1 MAILSVS
8 ANRMNMMS
16 LKRRLVIAR
25 KGHEL
30 LKRKQEELMRN
41 FLELV
46 GQIKGLRQRTE
57 EILVEAL
64 REFTL
69 HMGSLSRQE
78 LEAIFIVPAVKANL
92 IVSRKKILNLR
103 VPHFEVE
110 FSGNPVSYSLVFTP
124 AYLDAVMRKLT
135 EVLKLLLQLAEVEK
149 KMQLL
154 ANEID
159 TTRRRVNALEYIMI
173 PDLTETI
180 RYIRMKLEELD
191 RGNLTRLMKVKDML
205 EEKRV
210 REFEQEVRLR

>member
-8 ANRMNMMS
+8 TNRMNMMS
-16 LKRRLVIAR
+16 LRRRLVIAH

-30 LKRKQEELMRN
+30 LKKKQEELMRN
-41 FLELV
+41 FLELIE
-46 GQIKGLRQRTE
+46 QIKGLRQRTE
-57 EILVEAL
+57 KMLIDAL
-64 REFTL
+64 QQFTL
-69 HMGSLSRQE
+69 HMGSVSRQE
-78 LEAIFIVPAVKANL
+78 LESIFIVPPVRANL
-92 IVSRKKILNLR
+92 KVSRERMLNLR
-103 VPHFEVE
+103 VPHFDVE
-110 FSGNPVSYSLVFTP
+110 FSGNPVAYSLALTP
-124 AYLDAVMRKLT
+124 AHLDTIMRILT
-135 EVLKLLLQLAEVEK
+135 ETLKLLLQLAGVEK

-205 EEKRV
+205 EKKRLK
-210 REFEQEVRLR
+210 EFEQRTEIE